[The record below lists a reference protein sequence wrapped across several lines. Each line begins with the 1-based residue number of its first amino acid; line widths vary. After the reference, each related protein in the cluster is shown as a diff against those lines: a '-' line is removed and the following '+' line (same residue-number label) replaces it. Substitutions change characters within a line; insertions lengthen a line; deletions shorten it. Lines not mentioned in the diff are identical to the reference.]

1 MKLFN
6 RIISLSDATDL
17 LKNRDYLF
25 VYFELDCDKEKE
37 TRGYVSREC
46 LNPRKWIRIKYRE
59 QGRDSEG
66 CILDG
71 FITEDNLG
79 VTEEYLSLRQKD
91 MERFVTKIYE
101 QSKELF
107 VDFTIVNIR
116 FLGAFL
122 SSLCKK
128 RWEYVLFSYTEPQKY
143 ILDTDKGEPFK
154 KFDMK
159 NKTLGFEEIPGL
171 ETMGDALERSNWVV
185 FLGFEEERLKRIEEE
200 VSVSRDYTIPVICIP
215 SMHVKWHNYAI
226 DVNLSFLE
234 KIPIAERDNISYV
247 SSVNPFDV
255 YNYLEQE
262 KQKCQHQLVI
272 SPVSTKPVIL
282 GTIMYIL
289 YHNEDMLL
297 WDSPFQIKPN
307 TENSGNTLVY
317 DISDY
322 VNRKGDIK

>member
-1 MKLFN
+1 MELFN
-6 RIISLSDATDL
+6 RIISLPDTIEL
-17 LKNRDYLF
+17 LENKDYLF
-25 VYFELDCDKEKE
+25 VYFELDCDEEKE
-37 TRGYVSREC
+37 TRGYVCRER
-46 LNPRKWIRIKYRE
+46 LNPSKWIKIKYKE
-59 QGRDSEG
+59 QGRDKEG
-66 CILDG
+66 YILDG
-71 FITEDNLG
+71 FIAEDEWGNR
-79 VTEEYLSLRQKD
+79 EEYLSLRQKD
-91 MERFVTKIYE
+91 MDRFVTKMHE
-101 QSKELF
+101 RSKEVF
-107 VDFTIVNIR
+107 VDFTIINIR

-122 SSLCKK
+122 SSVCKK
-128 RWEYVLFSYTEPQKY
+128 EWKYVLFSYTEPQRY
-143 ILDTDKGEPFK
+143 ILNTGKSGPGR

-171 ETMGDALERSNWVV
+171 ETMGDTLEKSNWVV
-185 FLGFEEERLKRIEEE
+185 FLGFEEERLKRREEE